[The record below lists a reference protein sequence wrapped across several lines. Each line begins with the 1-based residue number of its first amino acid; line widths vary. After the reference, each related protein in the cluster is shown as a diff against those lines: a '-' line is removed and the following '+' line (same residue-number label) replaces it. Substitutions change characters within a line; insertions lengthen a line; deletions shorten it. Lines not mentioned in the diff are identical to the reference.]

1 MSPGRFKA
9 CWSEGENKVADK
21 LQIIIKKGPTPGRVV
36 ELTADELTIGRE
48 SSNSLYIDER
58 SLSRSHARLAR
69 SGTGYTIQDLGSTNG
84 TYVNG
89 KSFSGP
95 YTLQNGDIITLSE
108 AVELEFRKIATG
120 SDPNATFV
128 MPAQKKNDATEVLPT
143 RAALQA
149 ELAKVS
155 AASHAEEHRA
165 LFSRWFEE
173 LWNKKNY
180 AITRELVASEFTA
193 HGAGGQD
200 IKQGPDG
207 VAGMVKVWHE
217 AFPDGHMTMDDI
229 VTEGEYSSIRM
240 TFRGTHTGEFYGN
253 PASNKSV
260 EVTSIGIDR
269 VVGGKITEGWGELN
283 MLGMMQQMGVIPG
296 PDSGPKEFDIE
307 TSITPEHV
315 GEAYAALSSG
325 DMNKIRQY
333 WADDM
338 VWQVPGHNELSGWYT
353 SRDEFLAFMGKVG
366 EMSDQSFHMDMIAG
380 RVLVTGDYSVDLTRN
395 RGHIKGDANKTMDI
409 EVAHVLRW
417 RDGKVI
423 AGKGAIFGDGATEY
437 DQFWS
442 RSPVVTPPSH

>member
-1 MSPGRFKA
+1 
-9 CWSEGENKVADK
+9 VADIF
-21 LQIIIKKGPTPGRVV
+21 QIVVQKGPNPGRVID
-36 ELTADELTIGRE
+36 LIDDEITMGRE
-48 SSNSLYIDER
+48 ESNALHIDDR
-58 SLSRSHARLAR
+58 ALSRSHARLVR
-69 SGTGYTIQDLGSTNG
+69 TSSGYTLQDLGSTNG

-89 KSFSGP
+89 TRVSGLYP
-95 YTLQNGDIITLSE
+95 LQNGDILMIGET
-108 AVELEFRKIATG
+108 VTLEFHKEAGTG
-120 SDPNATFV
+120 SGSTVA
-128 MPAQKKNDATEVLPT
+128 MPAPKKASPATEVLPS
-143 RAALQA
+143 RADLQA
-149 ELAKVS
+149 ELDKV
-155 AASHAEEHRA
+155 AAAHAEEHRA

-207 VAGMVKVWHE
+207 VAGMVKIWHD

-229 VTEGEYSSIRM
+229 ITEGEMSTIRM
-240 TFRGTHTGEFYGN
+240 TFRGTQTGEFYGV
-253 PASNKSV
+253 PASNKPV

-269 VVGGKITEGWGELN
+269 VVGGKIAEGWGELN
-283 MLGMMQQMGVIPG
+283 MLGMMQQMGAIPG
-296 PDSGPKEFDIE
+296 PDQGSNEFDIQ
-307 TSITPEHV
+307 TTITPEHV
-315 GEAYAALSSG
+315 GEAYAALGSG
-325 DMNKIRQY
+325 DMNRIKQY

-338 VWQVPGHNELSGWYT
+338 VWQVPGHNELSGWYY

-366 EMSDQSFHMDMIAG
+366 EMSGGSFKMENIAG

-395 RGHIKGDANKTMDI
+395 RGHRKDEDDKTMDI

>member
-1 MSPGRFKA
+1 
-9 CWSEGENKVADK
+9 VADTF
-21 LQIIIKKGPTPGRVV
+21 QIIIKKGPTPGRVI
-36 ELTADELTIGRE
+36 ELTQDEITIGRE
-48 SSNSLYIDER
+48 STTSLHIDDR
-58 SLSRSHARLAR
+58 GLSRTHARLMR
-69 SGTGYTIQDLGSTNG
+69 SGSGYTIQDLGSTNG
-84 TYVNG
+84 TFING
-89 KSFSGP
+89 KAISGL
-95 YTLQNGDIITLSE
+95 YTLLNGDIISLGE
-108 AVELEFRKIATG
+108 AVDLEFHKITTG
-120 SDPNATFV
+120 ADANATFV
-128 MPAQKKNDATEVLPT
+128 MPAPKKSDATEVLPS

-149 ELAKVS
+149 ELAK
-155 AASHAEEHRA
+155 ANPQAHADQHYA

-180 AITRELVASEFTA
+180 AITQELVASEFTA

-207 VAGMVKVWHE
+207 VAGMVKIWHQ

-229 VTEGEYSSIRM
+229 VTEGEMSAIRM
-240 TFRGTHTGEFYGN
+240 TFRGTHTGEFYGI
-253 PASNKSV
+253 PASNKEV

-269 VVGGKITEGWGELN
+269 VVNGKISEGWGELN
-283 MLGMMQQMGVIPG
+283 MLGMMQQMGAIPG
-296 PDSGPKEFDIE
+296 PDQGPKEFDIE
-307 TSITPEHV
+307 TEITPEHV

-325 DMNKIRQY
+325 DASKINQF
-333 WADDM
+333 WDADM
-338 VWQVPGHNELSGWYT
+338 VWQVPGHNELSGWYY

-366 EMSDQSFHMDMIAG
+366 EMSDHSFHMDMIAG

-395 RGHIKGDANKTMDI
+395 RGYRKGQPDKTMDI

-442 RSPVVTPPSH
+442 RSPAVTPPTH